1 MNSKIFSVCLMTL
14 LSAILLL
21 SLTSAAVTFSPSSV
35 SVYANPGDTSLSVS
49 FGMNNTDSFAYNLT
63 NWSVSS
69 GSISSAGPSSISAS
83 TNLASQSISISY
95 TVPSNAAPGL
105 STTLNVSV
113 NATSGTTLN
122 AIALSVPVYVNK
134 VNSISLTQL
143 VALTKTQNGTIN
155 VSNNGNTQITVNLT
169 SAGFGVTFSQSQV
182 TLGAYS
188 SAKVN
193 VSASDLSNLVLGNN
207 VPVINAVD
215 SNASVTNAPIS
226 LSMSSIQKSLCL
238 NGPTEKRNLTI
249 NDVSIDAAIGTE
261 EKWKP
266 LDSITIDVE
275 VKNIGQDTVD
285 DVFVQMFLYNSDGT
299 DVASNLD
306 FNNSDEETFDLG
318 SVSDGEREIATFQF
332 KVPADLERGTYKLA
346 FKVYSTD
353 LGEDLECIDQSSQL
367 SSISSSSAGLFKQIT
382 LERYSSSSDE
392 GKFIAFDEIKV
403 SPSDAVC
410 GDTMTMTFKVANVGS
425 KNQKQV
431 RVNLVSKELSISQS
445 YVLKNGLDIGED
457 KVLTFSF
464 SVPQVVDKVYSLSLT
479 ADYDYSN
486 DAYDLSTE
494 EATRVSLKVFG
505 CTTPATPAATVALQV
520 DSDSETK
527 AGSPLTVKA
536 TVRNTGNVTLPFVI
550 SAKSFDSWADL
561 SSISDQLVSLAP
573 GESKEITIVLNVKS
587 GISGEQ
593 GLLVEARSSDR
604 IATQA
609 LQVDIASSSWL
620 PASLQ
625 GNAMVWVIGALNVL
639 LVLIIIAVAIR
650 VARR

>member
-1 MNSKIFSVCLMTL
+1 MTL

-21 SLTSAAVTFSPSSV
+21 SLVSASLTFVPSNLTV
-35 SVYANPGDTSLSVS
+35 SGNPGDTVT
-49 FGMNNTDSFAYNLT
+49 FSFALNMSDNTYTGYNLT
-63 NWSVSS
+63 WSTAPTNWVF
-69 GSISSAGPSSISAS
+69 PTLSSIQNQTSSTLSATYVIPAGTSPGALSPVTLTATGANASYTTSAS
-83 TNLASQSISISY
+83 IPL
-95 TVPSNAAPGL
+95 TVS
-105 STTLNVSV
+105 
-113 NATSGTTLN
+113 
-122 AIALSVPVYVNK
+122 VNK

-155 VSNNGNTQITVNLT
+155 VSNNGNTPITVNLT
-169 SAGFGVTFSQSQV
+169 SSGFGVTFNQSQV
-182 TLGAYS
+182 SLAAYS

-193 VSASDLSNLVLGNN
+193 VSATDMSKLILGNN
-207 VPVINAVD
+207 APVINAVD
-215 SNASVTNAPIS
+215 SNTSVTNAPVS
-226 LSMSSIQKSLCL
+226 LTMTSIQKSLCL

-249 NDVSIDAAIGTE
+249 NDVSIDSVLGTE
-261 EKWKP
+261 EKWRP
-266 LDSITIDVE
+266 LDSVKIDVE
-275 VKNIGQDTVD
+275 VKNLGKDTVD
-285 DVFVQMFLYNSDGT
+285 DVFVQMFLYNSGGN
-299 DVASNLD
+299 DVTSSLD

-318 SVSDGEREIATFQF
+318 SVSDGERETATFEF

-346 FKVYSTD
+346 FKVYSKD
-353 LGEDLECIDQSSQL
+353 LGEDIECIDQSSQL

-382 LERYSSSSDE
+382 VERYSSSSDA
-392 GKFIAFDEIKV
+392 GKFIAFDEIKL

-410 GDTMTMTFKVANVGS
+410 GDTMTMSFKVANVGS

-445 YVLKNGLDIGED
+445 YVLKNGLDMGED
-457 KVLTFSF
+457 KILTFLF
-464 SVPQVVDKVYSLSLT
+464 DVPQVVDKTYTLSLT

-486 DAYDLSTE
+486 DAYDQSTE
-494 EATRVSLKVFG
+494 EATRVPLKVFG
-505 CTTPATPAATVALQV
+505 CTTPTAPVATVALQV
-520 DSDSETK
+520 ASDSETK

-536 TVRNTGNVTLPFVI
+536 TIRNSGNLTLPFVI

-573 GESKEITIVLNVKS
+573 GESKDITIVLNVKS
-587 GISGEQ
+587 GISGTQ
-593 GLLVEARSSDR
+593 SLLVEARSSDR